1 MRAQVELTSE
11 CPECRTRGVWLELYD
26 PAMPATALGLPA
38 EARCRLCGAEHAGRV
53 TPGTAS
59 LRAPR
64 PIGECPCCA
73 KLLDEG
79 EVAAHVCRSCGAGA
93 AMERVRPGAELG
105 EVATLERAMRALMA
119 DEGDDELAGF
129 VQRAFGE
136 GDLAALAGRYALGLP
151 VDTSLD
157 GGTGFLSGAVSRAT
171 PEARGAGAARPAA
184 TIADDRRAMLLALV
198 SVLMADGQR
207 DPREMPLVEA
217 FLKAEG
223 LAPLSNEELR
233 VHRPV
238 EIAARVPVE
247 RREGLVS
254 LMAQLAYSDG
264 VADPSEVRV
273 VRAYADAWGVS
284 QDEVDRWLETYR
296 TARRSRQQ
304 RLLDRL
310 RSFFLAG

>member
-1 MRAQVELTSE
+1 
-11 CPECRTRGVWLELYD
+11 VWLELYD
-26 PAMPATALGLPA
+26 PAMAATALGLPA
-38 EARCRLCGAEHAGRV
+38 EARCRLCGAERVGHV
-53 TPGTAS
+53 TPGTAP
-59 LRAPR
+59 LRSPR
-64 PIGECPCCA
+64 PVGECPCCA

-79 EVAAHVCRSCGAGA
+79 EVAAHVCRACGARA
-93 AMERVRPGAELG
+93 TMEPVRPGAQLG
-105 EVATLERAMRALMA
+105 DRATLERALRALMV

-129 VQRAFGE
+129 VQRAFGD
-136 GDLAALAGRYALGLP
+136 GDLESLAARYAEGQT

-171 PEARGAGAARPAA
+171 PEARATAAPRAAA

-223 LAPLSNEELR
+223 LAPPSAEELR

-254 LMAQLAYSDG
+254 LMAQLAYADG

-273 VRAYADAWGVS
+273 VRAFADAWGVS
-284 QDEVDRWLETYR
+284 QDEVDHWLETWR
-296 TARRSRQQ
+296 AARRSRQQ

>member
-93 AMERVRPGAELG
+93 AMERV
-105 EVATLERAMRALMA
+105 
-119 DEGDDELAGF
+119 
-129 VQRAFGE
+129 
-136 GDLAALAGRYALGLP
+136 P

-238 EIAARVPVE
+238 EIAARVPVDCAAK
-247 RREGLVS
+247 L
-254 LMAQLAYSDG
+254 
-264 VADPSEVRV
+264 
-273 VRAYADAWGVS
+273 AYADA
-284 QDEVDRWLETYR
+284 LETWR
-296 TARRSRQQ
+296 AARRSRQQ